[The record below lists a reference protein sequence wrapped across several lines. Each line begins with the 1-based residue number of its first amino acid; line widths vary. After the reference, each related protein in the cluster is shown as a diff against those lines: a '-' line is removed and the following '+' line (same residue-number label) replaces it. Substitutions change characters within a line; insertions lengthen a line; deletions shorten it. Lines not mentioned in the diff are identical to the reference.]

1 MFPSL
6 PLSLSAS
13 STKVEKMSVS
23 RTGLENVTSSKL
35 LVFFRCQKVPLS
47 GLQPVIPS
55 LTTSPTHP

>member
-35 LVFFRCQKVPLS
+35 LVFFRCQKVPLP